1 MNPET
6 LLSIVVLVAAGA
18 FILQCLSFWLAF
30 RKVRRVADHVN
41 QQAEDLKRE
50 LTAITATTQELVES
64 FKPLSGILEDIRSNA
79 ALLSQIIQE
88 RTRDLDQ
95 FAQEMVQVG
104 RDQAAKIDY
113 LVTDT
118 VQKFEQ
124 VTDAIQKDVL
134 RPALE
139 ISSFVRAIR
148 SGLDYLFTHRKS
160 PPPRAQS
167 SEEEMFI

>member
-30 RKVRRVADHVN
+30 RKVRRVTDRVN
-41 QQAEDLKRE
+41 QQVEDLKRE

-79 ALLSQIIQE
+79 ALLSRIFQE

-104 RDQAAKIDY
+104 RGQAAKIDY

-139 ISSFVRAIR
+139 ISSFVRTIR

-160 PPPRAQS
+160 PPPTAQS